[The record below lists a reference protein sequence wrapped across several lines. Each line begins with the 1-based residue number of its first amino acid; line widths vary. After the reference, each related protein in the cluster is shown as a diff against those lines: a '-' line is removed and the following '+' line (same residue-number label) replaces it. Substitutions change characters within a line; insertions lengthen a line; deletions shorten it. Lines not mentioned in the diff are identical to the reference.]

1 MNKIK
6 SKYVILTRDEY
17 EILLDS
23 KNKLEITCNY
33 GHVKFNGTID
43 FSDRLYKQISNI
55 VINTYN
61 KINNKHKEILNDL
74 DRIESNALCS
84 FIDNLKV
91 AIDDKM
97 KSHKFKTNNISREE
111 IMEILNNY
119 KKEYSI

>member
-1 MNKIK
+1 MNEIK

-17 EILLDS
+17 EVLLDS

-43 FSDRLYKQISNI
+43 FSDKLYKQISNI

-74 DRIESNALCS
+74 DRIESKSICDS
-84 FIDNLKV
+84 IDNLKV
-91 AIDDKM
+91 IIDETM
-97 KSHKFKTNNISREE
+97 KSHKFKKNSINKDE
-111 IMEILNNY
+111 IIEILNNY
-119 KKEYSI
+119 KKEYSL